1 MCRVVAQ
8 QNQRLKRASWR
19 LTMKP
24 LSRRSSSPQCAV
36 RRARG
41 VMKNTGMYLIVVTL
55 AGALT
60 AAQSRPDG
68 ELGTIHFPTSA
79 TGAAQTAFLAGVKG
93 LHNFEFD

>member
-1 MCRVVAQ
+1 
-8 QNQRLKRASWR
+8 
-19 LTMKP
+19 
-24 LSRRSSSPQCAV
+24 
-36 RRARG
+36 
-41 VMKNTGMYLIVVTL
+41 MYLIVVTL

-93 LHNFEFD
+93 LHNFEFDTAAEAFREAQKADPGFALAYWGEAM